1 MWFLTMWRFLP
12 PQLEVGMRK
21 VTSTLV
27 AAATLVA
34 LPHLALTQRTRAAAA
49 GGPRN
54 EIGVDLG
61 AAYSHYGSGC
71 TASCGAF
78 EAGTPVDI
86 RWGFM
91 ASGPLSFEPR
101 FTLSYFTGLGGHDL
115 SFTPDLN
122 VLYRMGTATPRKG
135 MYLTGGVGLDW
146 TNIGSGGT
154 STSATQLSLNGG
166 VGKRIPMGSNAW
178 RLEGLLR
185 YNFENSS
192 KGLPSRFDIG
202 ARVGM
207 SFWR

>member
-1 MWFLTMWRFLP
+1 
-12 PQLEVGMRK
+12 MRK
-21 VTSTLV
+21 VTNSLLAAV
-27 AAATLVA
+27 ALVA
-34 LPHLALTQRTRAAAA
+34 LPHMALAQRRAASGGGGGAA
-49 GGPRN
+49 KN

-71 TASCGAF
+71 TTSCGAF

-91 ASGPLSFEPR
+91 SNSPLSFEPR

-122 VLYRMGTATPRKG
+122 VLYRLKNSTARRG
-135 MYLTGGVGLDW
+135 AYLTGGLGLDW
-146 TNIGSGGT
+146 TSIGT
-154 STSATQLSLNGG
+154 SGTPSRSASQLSLNAGI
-166 VGKRIPMGSNAW
+166 GKRIPMESNAW
-178 RLEGLLR
+178 RLEGFFR
-185 YNFENSS
+185 YNFANTS
-192 KGLPSRFDIG
+192 KGLPSRLDIG

>member
-1 MWFLTMWRFLP
+1 
-12 PQLEVGMRK
+12 MRK
-21 VTSTLV
+21 VTNSLLAAV
-27 AAATLVA
+27 ALVA
-34 LPHLALTQRTRAAAA
+34 LPQMALAQRRAA
-49 GGPRN
+49 GGGGGGGAKN

-71 TASCGAF
+71 TTSCGAF

-91 ASGPLSFEPR
+91 ASGPLSVEPR
-101 FTLSYFTGLGGHDL
+101 GTLSLFSGLGGHTV

-122 VLYRMGTATPRKG
+122 VLYRLGNATARRG
-135 MYLTGGVGLDW
+135 AYLTGGLGLDW
-146 TNIGSGGT
+146 SNTKLAGATT
-154 STSATQLSLNGG
+154 STSATQLSLNAG
-166 VGKRIPMGSNAW
+166 VGKRIPMESNAW
-178 RLEGLLR
+178 RLEGFFR
-185 YNFENSS
+185 YNFANTS

>member
-1 MWFLTMWRFLP
+1 
-12 PQLEVGMRK
+12 MRK
-21 VTSTLV
+21 LTSTLV
-27 AAATLVA
+27 AAAALVA
-34 LPHLALTQRTRAAAA
+34 LPHLALAQRTRVAAA
-49 GGPRN
+49 GGPKN

-71 TASCGAF
+71 TTSCGAF

-115 SFTPDLN
+115 IFTPDVN
-122 VLYRMGTATPRKG
+122 VLYRMKSATARKG
-135 MYLTGGVGLDW
+135 MYLTGGLGLDIA
-146 TNIGSGGT
+146 NQGAGGT
-154 STSATQLSLNGG
+154 STTATQLSLNGG
-166 VGKRIPMGSNAW
+166 VGKRIPMESNAW
-178 RLEGLLR
+178 RLEGFFR
-185 YNFENSS
+185 YNFKNTG